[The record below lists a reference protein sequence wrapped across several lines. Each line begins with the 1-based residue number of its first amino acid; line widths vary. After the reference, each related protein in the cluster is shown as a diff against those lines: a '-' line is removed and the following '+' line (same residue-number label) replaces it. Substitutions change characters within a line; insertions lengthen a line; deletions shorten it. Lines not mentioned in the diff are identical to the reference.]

1 MNGEQDMSNTDI
13 KKALSL
19 LKEAYDILKNADNRN
34 LKKSADYLK
43 ESIQWIKQV

>member
-1 MNGEQDMSNTDI
+1 MPNTDI

-19 LKEAYDILKNADNRN
+19 LKEAYEILKTAENNN